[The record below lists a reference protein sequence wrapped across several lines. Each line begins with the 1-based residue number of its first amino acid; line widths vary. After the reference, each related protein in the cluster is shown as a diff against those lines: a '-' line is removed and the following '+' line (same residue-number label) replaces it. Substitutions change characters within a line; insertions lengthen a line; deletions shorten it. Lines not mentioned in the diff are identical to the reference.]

1 MEKSEWKKYPVIG
14 GLYRH
19 YKGGTYEV
27 ITLAKHSETSE
38 DLVIYKST
46 EFGSIHARPLSMW
59 FGDVSNSASLIRTIR
74 FEKI

>member
-14 GLYRH
+14 GLYTH

-27 ITLAKHSETSE
+27 ITLAKHTETNE

-46 EFGSIHARPLSMW
+46 EFGSIYARPLSMW
-59 FGDVSNSASLIRTIR
+59 FEDVSKHDGLIRKTR